1 MGNGDVQCEKRVV
14 LFEVDCGQ
22 SNSNYVRRAN
32 ILMGLTRSLVFLL
45 LYQSV
50 FYNPAL
56 FGTLSFFLVKVK
68 SSKV

>member
-1 MGNGDVQCEKRVV
+1 MGNGDVQCEKRAV

-32 ILMGLTRSLVFLL
+32 ILMGLSTSSVFLL
-45 LYQSV
+45 LYQSL

-56 FGTLSFFLVKVK
+56 FSTLNFFLVKVK